1 MSQLRSQMIRDMQLR
16 KFLPSTQKGYLNAVK
31 GLADYYHRSPDTL
44 SSGQIEDYILY
55 LFNDRKMATGSCYA
69 IFSGL
74 RFFYAVTLGRDS
86 STIPIPPTKKISTL
100 PEILS
105 IEQVEKLFSVTHNP
119 KHRAIIMTAY
129 GGGLRVSEIVKLK
142 VTDIHSD
149 RMVIR
154 IDQGKCRK
162 DRYTLLPKRLL
173 EELRSYWSIKKPKT
187 WLFPGQPKDKPL
199 SSRAAQK
206 AYHIAVK
213 KAGIKRKGGIHTLR
227 HCFATHLLEA
237 GENIRTIQLLMGHRS
252 ILTTMRYLQI
262 TSKSLKGTQSPLD
275 LMSSQ

>member
-1 MSQLRSQMIRDMQLR
+1 MSQLRNQMIRDMQLR
-16 KFLPSTQKGYLNAVK
+16 KFASGTQKIYLNAVK
-31 GLADYYHRSPDTL
+31 GLANYHHCSPDTL

-55 LFNDRKMATGSCYA
+55 LFNERKMATGSCYA

-74 RFFYAVTLGRDS
+74 RFFYGVTLGRDS
-86 STIPIPPTKKISTL
+86 GTIPIPPIKKLSML

-105 IEQVEKLFSVTHNP
+105 TKQVEKLFSVTRNP
-119 KHRAIIMTAY
+119 KHRVMLMTAY
-129 GGGLRVSEIVKLK
+129 GGGLRVSELVKLK
-142 VTDIHSD
+142 ITDIHSD

-154 IDQGKCRK
+154 IDQGKGRK

-173 EELRSYWSIKKPKT
+173 GELRCYWSIRKPKI
-187 WLFPGQPKDKPL
+187 WLFPGQGPNKPM
-199 SSRAAQK
+199 SCRMAQK
-206 AYHIAVK
+206 AYHKAVE
-213 KAGIKRKGGIHTLR
+213 KAEIKRKGGIHTLR
-227 HCFATHLLEA
+227 HCFATHLLET